1 VSCPICREESGHLK
15 GFACRDVPGPVVRAA
30 AKSIPRTRICESC
43 AANLSS
49 QPHEDWCPDIV
60 KVARIATDDAG
71 RRMEDALE
79 AANIAGQA
87 WLRARARRAA

>member
-1 VSCPICREESGHLK
+1 MCAICNREP
-15 GFACRDVPGPVVRAA
+15 CRDGCARFDLLAPAVSEAPRA
-30 AKSIPRTRICESC
+30 IPRTRVCEGC
-43 AANLSS
+43 GENLSTS
-49 QPHEDWCPDIV
+49 PHGPRCPTLV
-60 KVARIATDDAG
+60 RVTRLATDHEG